1 MVLYDFTCEGGH
13 RFEAGV
19 AAMSSPAPPC
29 PSCGAGARRRPA
41 AVRLGG
47 ATAGTPREAM
57 PHSWKGVAGGDRA
70 VLDGWRQVVQ
80 RREREEQ
87 RHPELAGDRRPI
99 LAHEGVFAAK
109 PLRAG
114 DDVGAALA
122 AARRTGETTPS
133 TTGASLHT
141 EGGPS

>member
-70 VLDGWRQVVQ
+70 VLDGWRGVAQ

-99 LAHEGVFAAK
+99 LAHEGIFAGN

-122 AARRTGETTPS
+122 AARGRSAETSPS
-133 TTGASLHT
+133 TA
-141 EGGPS
+141 GGPQTGGGAA

>member
-1 MVLYDFTCEGGH
+1 MVLYDFTCAEGH

-19 AAMSSPAPPC
+19 ATMASPAPPC
-29 PSCGAGARRRPA
+29 PSCGATAQPRPA

-47 ATAGTPREAM
+47 ASAGTPREAM
-57 PHSWKGVAGGDRA
+57 PRSWEGVAGGDPS
-70 VLDGWRQVVQ
+70 VLDGWRQVAQ
-80 RREREEQ
+80 RREREEA
-87 RHPELAGDRRPI
+87 RHPELAGDRRPV

-122 AARRTGETTPS
+122 SARRRSDATGGAGSPA
-133 TTGASLHT
+133 TGSAS
-141 EGGPS
+141 